1 MSARGTS
8 FSFVYMKEALLLG
21 VVVQTSAAWTRLPA
35 LKDYKSLRPLEGG
48 GDFPSDLQEASQ
60 AHPVNDST
68 CFYI

>member
-35 LKDYKSLRPLEGG
+35 LKDYKSLRPLEEEGG
-48 GDFPSDLQEASQ
+48 GLSIGFTGSFTGAS
-60 AHPVNDST
+60 SE
-68 CFYI
+68 